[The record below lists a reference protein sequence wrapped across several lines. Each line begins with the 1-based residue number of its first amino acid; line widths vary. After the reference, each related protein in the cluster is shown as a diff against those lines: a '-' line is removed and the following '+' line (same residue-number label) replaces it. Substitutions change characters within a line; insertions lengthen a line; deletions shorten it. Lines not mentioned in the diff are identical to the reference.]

1 MWGVNAAA
9 PLNLVHLGYG
19 LGAIFVNLLV
29 RPFISQNVLPV
40 NVTNNKIIIVP
51 YSITA
56 ILCFLIAIGHIFFYI
71 AELRNRRQQTIENN
85 EMDYAAVSINPDN
98 VVISSENE
106 NDSPYS
112 PRTCG
117 RGFFRY
123 GLTLSAIFII
133 YAFCIGGSSQTFSKF
148 FFSYLKFN
156 LSTETASWGMILYW
170 LSFSVCIIVIL
181 FRNWLEVF
189 CSNRLAD

>member
-9 PLNLVHLGYG
+9 PLNSVHLGYG

-29 RPFISQNVLPV
+29 RPFISQNVLPID
-40 NVTNNKIIIVP
+40 VTNNKIIIIP

-71 AELRNRRQQTIENN
+71 ADLRNRRQHETIKDN
-85 EMDYAAVSINPDN
+85 EVDYAAISTNPDN
-98 VVISSENE
+98 VIISSEKEKNC
-106 NDSPYS
+106 SSYS

-123 GLTLSAIFII
+123 GLTLSTIFII
-133 YAFCIGGSSQTFSKF
+133 YTFCIGGSSQTFSKF

-156 LSTETASWGMILYW
+156 LSTETASWGMILFW
-170 LSFSVCIIVIL
+170 LSFSVCIIIL
-181 FRNWLEVF
+181 FR
-189 CSNRLAD
+189 S